1 MNLSTITNNVLN
13 SVKEEL
19 KKEESIDILK
29 KDILKPIIKHT
40 MDELYP
46 YIFKGVLIILFLF
59 IFILLIIFMNLKIIF
74 KNHV

>member
-1 MNLSTITNNVLN
+1 MNLSTITINILN
-13 SVKEEL
+13 SVRDEL
-19 KKEESIDILK
+19 KKEESIEILK

-59 IFILLIIFMNLKIIF
+59 LFILLIIFMNLKIIF